1 MAVWFCFSFHHH
13 LLFEFMAH
21 LFVDIVIHPTTKVM
35 QEADKVVALPMLVL
49 KWRMVISQQV
59 MLSINLLSYC
69 IFMTLSIGAIL
80 THFRPV
86 FPFYTPWKHQNAFG
100 FLVFSGGIK
109 WGHWR
114 EMDQRESHQ
123 WLLFIQ

>member
-1 MAVWFCFSFHHH
+1 
-13 LLFEFMAH
+13 MAH

-86 FPFYTPWKHQNAFG
+86 VPFYTP
-100 FLVFSGGIK
+100 
-109 WGHWR
+109 
-114 EMDQRESHQ
+114 
-123 WLLFIQ
+123 